1 MRKKSFAIIGLGKF
15 GMSVARTLAQAG
27 CEVLVVDNDNES
39 VQEISSVV
47 TYALCADVTEA
58 GVMESI
64 GLSNVEVAIIGI
76 SESMEASIIATIF
89 AKEAGVPYVLAK
101 ATNKLHGQ
109 ILKKVGAD
117 EVTYPEK
124 DTGVRVAKNF
134 LSGNFK
140 DYFELSEEVGLVE
153 LQIPKVW
160 EGKTLIELN
169 LRGKYGVNVVAIKRG
184 DKVTIE
190 IDPNKPLKA
199 GEILGMV
206 GKVEVLSEMKDDYKI

>member
-1 MRKKSFAIIGLGKF
+1 
-15 GMSVARTLAQAG
+15 MSVAGTLAQAG
-27 CEVLVVDNDNES
+27 CEVLVVDSDNER
-39 VQEISSVV
+39 VQEMSSVV

-64 GLSNVEVAIIGI
+64 GLSNVDVAIIGI

-101 ATNKLHGQ
+101 ATSKLHGQ
-109 ILKKVGAD
+109 ILKKIGAD
-117 EVTYPEK
+117 EITYPEK

-140 DYFELSEEVGLVE
+140 DYFELSDDVGLVE

-160 EGKTLIELN
+160 DGKTLIELN
-169 LRGKYGVNVVAIKRG
+169 LRGKYGVNVVTIKRG
-184 DKVTIE
+184 EEVTIE
-190 IDPNKPLKA
+190 IDPNKPLRQ
-199 GEILGMV
+199 GETLGMV
-206 GKVEVLSEMKDDYKI
+206 GRVEVLSEMKNDYKI